1 VVNTRKVPWKADPT
15 GKALSEII
23 PFYYSLR
30 KASVMRLIKPRSK
43 DGFTLVELLVVIAI
57 IGILVALLLPA
68 IQAAREAARRAECA
82 NNLKQFG
89 VALHNYH
96 STYRRFPPGSVRSF
110 GTGVDSWSTS
120 MISWIA
126 RVLPYC
132 EQEVIADETDWELWT
147 GNGGPD
153 NTRIRQIE
161 LSLCRCPSGL
171 NLTPTPGYAP
181 TNYVVSVGN
190 SDQTIGSYDGVFG
203 INSFTAIADI
213 VDGRATTLAVS
224 ECKINEPWVKRY
236 QGDTAGYQACQFGT
250 APPISSNVSIGSQC
264 RGFSWFFA
272 QRNCSWTFSTR
283 FGPNDVLINNHEC
296 ENWTTTGVNAARS
309 RHPGGVNAAMADG
322 STQFVTESIDY
333 NIWQALGTRS
343 GGEVVGEF

>member
-1 VVNTRKVPWKADPT
+1 
-15 GKALSEII
+15 
-23 PFYYSLR
+23 
-30 KASVMRLIKPRSK
+30 MRSHKRPIRH
-43 DGFTLVELLVVIAI
+43 GFTLVELLVVIAI

-68 IQAAREAARRAECA
+68 IQAAREASRRADCA
-82 NNLKQFG
+82 NNMKQFG

-96 STYRRFPPGSVRSF
+96 STYKRFPPGSVRSF
-110 GTGVDSWSTS
+110 GPGVDSWSTS

-132 EQEVIADETDWELWT
+132 EEEAIADDTDWERWA

-161 LSLCRCPSGL
+161 LGLCRCPSDR
-171 NLTPTPGYAP
+171 NITPTSGYAP
-181 TNYVVSVGN
+181 TNYVVCVGN

-213 VDGRATTLAVS
+213 LDGTSTTLAVS

-236 QGDTAGYQACQFGT
+236 QGDTAGYTGCQFGT
-250 APPISSNVSIGSQC
+250 APPINSNVNIGSQC

-272 QRNCSWTFSTR
+272 QRNCAWAFSTL

-296 ENWTTTGVNAARS
+296 ENWTTTGVFGARS
-309 RHPGGVNAAMADG
+309 RHPGGVNVGMADG
-322 STQFVTESIDY
+322 STQFIAESIDRDT
-333 NIWQALGTRS
+333 WRALGTRA
-343 GGEVVGEF
+343 GHEVVGDF